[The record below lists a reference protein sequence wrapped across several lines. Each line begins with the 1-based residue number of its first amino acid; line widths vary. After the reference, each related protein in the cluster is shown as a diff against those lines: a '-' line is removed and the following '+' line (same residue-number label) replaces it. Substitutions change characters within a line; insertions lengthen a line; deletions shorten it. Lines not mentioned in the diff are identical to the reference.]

1 MEQAKAHPQ
10 ALVSGAPIYDASIPT
25 ARKIGR
31 WVTHLWV
38 FVKILLFRIG
48 DSMCGFRVYP
58 LAACHDL
65 LAQRRPGL
73 LHMEFDTEIMVRL
86 FWNGVPPIMVPVR
99 VTYPP
104 GNASNF
110 DALRDNLRI
119 SGMHTRLVLTLLAT
133 LPRVLAHRP
142 PPIAW
147 PSHWAALAERGA
159 FWGLR
164 FVAATHR
171 LLRRRAS
178 PGSGLIKVRSRR
190 GGVPR

>member
-1 MEQAKAHPQ
+1 MD
-10 ALVSGAPIYDASIPT
+10 SSIPA

-38 FVKILLFRIG
+38 FVETLSFRIG

-73 LHMEFDTEIMVRL
+73 HMEFDTEIMVRL
-86 FWNGVPPIMVPVR
+86 FWNGVPPIA
-99 VTYPP
+99 
-104 GNASNF
+104 G
-110 DALRDNLRI
+110 
-119 SGMHTRLVLTLLAT
+119 
-133 LPRVLAHRP
+133 
-142 PPIAW
+142 

-171 LLRRRAS
+171 LLGRRAR

-190 GGVPR
+190 GGVPRG